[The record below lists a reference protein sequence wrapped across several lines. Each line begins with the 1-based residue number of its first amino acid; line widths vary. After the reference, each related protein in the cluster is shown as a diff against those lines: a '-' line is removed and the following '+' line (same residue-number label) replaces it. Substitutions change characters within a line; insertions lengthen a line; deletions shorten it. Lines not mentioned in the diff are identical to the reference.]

1 MWEVWQRNDI
11 NADVAATSSLKS
23 RAGSV
28 NLVNDLEAIASRS
41 KAFQPTNKPSTK
53 SEKVTGIRENKR
65 IERQNERA
73 NKYGNQNENIQLD
86 NVTSLQNEKKVA
98 KSYKL
103 PTSLKSLLKSDSD
116 DE

>member
-73 NKYGNQNENIQLD
+73 NKYGNQTDNLQPD
-86 NVTSLQNEKKVA
+86 NVTSLHNEKKAA